1 MANNKIKELRGRLGI
16 KTNKLQQ
23 QEVAKLKAPY
33 VQALQDIAYRQQQQH
48 EAMQQYAYYTGIP
61 GYVGGKDENNKA
73 QNNNAQNSNTQTSSN
88 TQTNSNTQSGSN
100 TQNGSNTQG
109 GVNNQGDGVVAYGQ
123 NKIPRY
129 SLFGNPLNKPIV
141 PNIPKIKVG
150 GQPDMSS
157 KQPIQQSMTA
167 PTPEMSIPGADEHT
181 DTGSETPDGNNGSNN
196 SGINGIYKINNID
209 NLIASIAGMG
219 MSLGQYLDAKG
230 QDIKTP
236 DIYAANPYEK
246 QALSTMANIRISPY
260 AAMNKVRDM
269 NRVAARLINTSGG
282 LSGGQKYSALVG
294 SMLGTQRNMADV
306 LTSTQAQNNQYR
318 QQYAQ
323 LAGEL
328 GAKDAANRMAAN
340 QYNTEYAAKAHAARQ
355 QGMQQGMTNFLGQ
368 LQQYIANKNSADMYN
383 GMRAIYQQDAD
394 TRKAQIQSQN
404 NSNANAEY
412 TGYNYMM
419 PNAKYFVNTQGL
431 LSKFDPLDPVALR
444 REVSKTQF
452 VNPKDLW
459 LPPVRQKPATKNGG
473 NRRPRTKNK
482 KR

>member
-1 MANNKIKELRGRLGI
+1 MVNNKIEELRGRLGEE
-16 KTNKLQQ
+16 TNKLQQ

-48 EAMQQYAYYTGIP
+48 EVMQQPADYTGIP
-61 GYVGGKDENNKA
+61 GYADGKDI
-73 QNNNAQNSNTQTSSN
+73 T
-88 TQTNSNTQSGSN
+88 GI
-100 TQNGSNTQG
+100 
-109 GVNNQGDGVVAYGQ
+109 VAYGQ

-129 SLFGNPLNKPIV
+129 TLFGNPLANSII
-141 PNIPKIKVG
+141 PNIPKIKIG
-150 GQPDMSS
+150 AQPDMLSP
-157 KQPIQQSMTA
+157 QPAPQGIPT
-167 PTPEMSIPGADEHT
+167 PTPEVSIPGADEHGN
-181 DTGSETPDGNNGSNN
+181 TGSDEDKKPE
-196 SGINGIYKINNID
+196 INGIYKINNRD
-209 NLIASIAGMG
+209 NLVAAIAGMG
-219 MSLGQYLDAKG
+219 MSLNQYLDAKG

-236 DIYAANPYEK
+236 DIYAANPYER
-246 QALSTMANIRISPY
+246 QALSTMANIRVSPY

-323 LAGEL
+323 IAGEL

-383 GMRAIYQQDAD
+383 GMRALYQQDID
-394 TRKAQIQSQN
+394 LRKQVIKNQN
-404 NSNANAEY
+404 NNAQKAEY
-412 TGYNYMM
+412 TGYKYMM
-419 PNAKYFVNTQGL
+419 PNAKYFVSSPVQN
-431 LSKFDPLDPVALR
+431 PLTFGRTIP
-444 REVSKTQF
+444 TTPF
-452 VNPKDLW
+452 VKDSDLW
-459 LPPVRQKPATKNGG
+459 LPPISQKPAPKNGG

>member
-1 MANNKIKELRGRLGI
+1 MVNNKIEELRGRLGEE
-16 KTNKLQQ
+16 TNKLQQ

-48 EAMQQYAYYTGIP
+48 EVMQQPTDYTGIP
-61 GYVGGKDENNKA
+61 GYADGKDI
-73 QNNNAQNSNTQTSSN
+73 T
-88 TQTNSNTQSGSN
+88 GI
-100 TQNGSNTQG
+100 
-109 GVNNQGDGVVAYGQ
+109 VAYGQ

-129 SLFGNPLNKPIV
+129 PLFGNPLANPII
-141 PNIPKIKVG
+141 PNIPKIKIG
-150 GQPDMSS
+150 AQPDMLSP
-157 KQPIQQSMTA
+157 QPAPQGIPT
-167 PTPEMSIPGADEHT
+167 PTPEVSIPGADEH
-181 DTGSETPDGNNGSNN
+181 GNTRNDEDKKPE
-196 SGINGIYKINNID
+196 INGIYKINNRD
-209 NLIASIAGMG
+209 NLAAAIAGMG
-219 MSLGQYLDAKG
+219 MSLSQYLDAKG

-236 DIYAANPYEK
+236 DVYAANPYER
-246 QALSTMANIRISPY
+246 QALSTMANIRVSPY

-328 GAKDAANRMAAN
+328 GAKDAANRIAAN

-383 GMRAIYQQDAD
+383 GMRALYQQDAD
-394 TRKAQIQSQN
+394 TRAAALQNQN
-404 NSNANAEY
+404 NNAQKAEY
-412 TGYNYMM
+412 TGYKYMM
-419 PNAKYFVNTQGL
+419 PNAKYFVNSPVQN
-431 LSKFDPLDPVALR
+431 PLTFGRIIP
-444 REVSKTQF
+444 TTPF
-452 VNPKDLW
+452 VKDSDLW
-459 LPPVRQKPATKNGG
+459 LPPVRKKSVPKNGG

>member
-1 MANNKIKELRGRLGI
+1 MVNNKIEELRGRLGEE
-16 KTNKLQQ
+16 TNKLQQ

-33 VQALQDIAYRQQQQH
+33 VQALQDIADRQQQQH
-48 EAMQQYAYYTGIP
+48 EAMQQPADYTGIP
-61 GYVGGKDENNKA
+61 GYADGKDI
-73 QNNNAQNSNTQTSSN
+73 T
-88 TQTNSNTQSGSN
+88 GI
-100 TQNGSNTQG
+100 
-109 GVNNQGDGVVAYGQ
+109 VAYGQ
-123 NKIPRY
+123 NNIPRY
-129 SLFGNPLNKPIV
+129 PLFGNPLANPII
-141 PNIPKIKVG
+141 PNIPKIKIG
-150 GQPDMSS
+150 AQPDMLST
-157 KQPIQQSMTA
+157 QPAPQGIPT
-167 PTPEMSIPGADEHT
+167 PTPEVSIPGADEHDNT
-181 DTGSETPDGNNGSNN
+181 RNDEDKKPNV
-196 SGINGIYKINNID
+196 NGIYKINNRD
-209 NLIASIAGMG
+209 NLAAAIAGMG

-236 DIYAANPYEK
+236 DVYAANPYER
-246 QALSTMANIRISPY
+246 QALSTMANIRVSPY

-383 GMRAIYQQDAD
+383 GMRAIYQQDID
-394 TRKAQIQSQN
+394 LRKQAIKNQN
-404 NSNANAEY
+404 KNARKAEY
-412 TGYNYMM
+412 TGYKYMM
-419 PNAKYFVNTQGL
+419 PTANYYVNSPVQNPLTFGRTIPTTPFVKP
-431 LSKFDPLDPVALR
+431 S
-444 REVSKTQF
+444 
-452 VNPKDLW
+452 DLW
-459 LPPVRQKPATKNGG
+459 LPPVSQKPAPKKGNNGK
-473 NRRPRTKNK
+473 PRTKNK
-482 KR
+482 RR

>member
-1 MANNKIKELRGRLGI
+1 MVNNKIEELRGRLGEE
-16 KTNKLQQ
+16 TNKLQQ

-33 VQALQDIAYRQQQQH
+33 VQALQDIANRQQQQH
-48 EAMQQYAYYTGIP
+48 EAMQQPADYTGIP
-61 GYVGGKDENNKA
+61 GYADGKDI
-73 QNNNAQNSNTQTSSN
+73 T
-88 TQTNSNTQSGSN
+88 G
-100 TQNGSNTQG
+100 
-109 GVNNQGDGVVAYGQ
+109 
-123 NKIPRY
+123 
-129 SLFGNPLNKPIV
+129 IV
-141 PNIPKIKVG
+141 PFIPNIPKIKIG
-150 GQPDMSS
+150 AQPDMLSP
-157 KQPIQQSMTA
+157 QPAPQGIPT
-167 PTPEMSIPGADEHT
+167 PTPEVSIPGADEHGN
-181 DTGSETPDGNNGSNN
+181 TGNDEDKKPE
-196 SGINGIYKINNID
+196 INGIYKINNRD
-209 NLIASIAGMG
+209 NLAVAIAGMG
-219 MSLGQYLDAKG
+219 ISLGQYLDAKG

-236 DIYAANPYEK
+236 DVYAANPYER
-246 QALSTMANIRISPY
+246 QALSTMANIRVSPY

-394 TRKAQIQSQN
+394 TRKQALNNQNKNAQK
-404 NSNANAEY
+404 AEY
-412 TGYNYMM
+412 TGYKYMM
-419 PNAKYFVNTQGL
+419 PNAKYFVSSPVQN
-431 LSKFDPLDPVALR
+431 PLTFGSTIP
-444 REVSKTQF
+444 TTPF
-452 VNPKDLW
+452 VKDSDLW
-459 LPPVRQKPATKNGG
+459 LPPVRKASVSKNGG

>member
-1 MANNKIKELRGRLGI
+1 MANNKIKELRGRLGEE
-16 KTNKLQQ
+16 TNKLQQ

-33 VQALQDIAYRQQQQH
+33 VQALLDIAYRQQQQH
-48 EAMQQYAYYTGIP
+48 EVMQQPADYTGIP
-61 GYVGGKDENNKA
+61 GYADGKDI
-73 QNNNAQNSNTQTSSN
+73 T
-88 TQTNSNTQSGSN
+88 GI
-100 TQNGSNTQG
+100 
-109 GVNNQGDGVVAYGQ
+109 VAYGQ

-129 SLFGNPLNKPIV
+129 PLFGNPLANPII
-141 PNIPKIKVG
+141 PNIPKIKIG
-150 GQPDMSS
+150 AQPDMLSP
-157 KQPIQQSMTA
+157 QPA
-167 PTPEMSIPGADEHT
+167 PHGNTGNDEDKKPE
-181 DTGSETPDGNNGSNN
+181 
-196 SGINGIYKINNID
+196 INGIYKINNRD

-236 DIYAANPYEK
+236 DVYAANPYER
-246 QALSTMANIRISPY
+246 QALSTMANIRVSPY

-394 TRKAQIQSQN
+394 TRAAALQNQN
-404 NSNANAEY
+404 NNNTKAEY
-412 TGYNYMM
+412 NGYKYMM
-419 PNAKYFVNTQGL
+419 PTANYYVNSPVQNPLTFGRTIPTTPFVKA
-431 LSKFDPLDPVALR
+431 S
-444 REVSKTQF
+444 
-452 VNPKDLW
+452 DLW
-459 LPPVRQKPATKNGG
+459 LPPVRQKPAQKNGG

>member
-1 MANNKIKELRGRLGI
+1 MVNNKIEELRGRLGEE
-16 KTNKLQQ
+16 TNKLQQ

-33 VQALQDIAYRQQQQH
+33 VQALQDIADRQQQQH
-48 EAMQQYAYYTGIP
+48 EAMQQPADYTGIP
-61 GYVGGKDENNKA
+61 GYAGGKDI
-73 QNNNAQNSNTQTSSN
+73 T
-88 TQTNSNTQSGSN
+88 GI
-100 TQNGSNTQG
+100 
-109 GVNNQGDGVVAYGQ
+109 VAYGQ

-129 SLFGNPLNKPIV
+129 PLFGNPLANPII
-141 PNIPKIKVG
+141 PNIPKIKIG
-150 GQPDMSS
+150 AQPDMLSQ
-157 KQPIQQSMTA
+157 QPAPQGIPT
-167 PTPEMSIPGADEHT
+167 PTPEVSIPGADEH
-181 DTGSETPDGNNGSNN
+181 GNTVNDEDKKPN
-196 SGINGIYKINNID
+196 INGIYKINNRD
-209 NLIASIAGMG
+209 NLAAAIAGMG
-219 MSLGQYLDAKG
+219 MSLSQYLDAKG

-236 DIYAANPYEK
+236 DIYAANPYER
-246 QALSTMANIRISPY
+246 QALSTMANIRVSPY

-394 TRKAQIQSQN
+394 TRKAALNNQN
-404 NSNANAEY
+404 NNAQKAEY
-412 TGYNYMM
+412 TGYSYMM
-419 PNAKYFVNTQGL
+419 PDAKYFVSSPVQN
-431 LSKFDPLDPVALR
+431 PLTFGRTIP
-444 REVSKTQF
+444 TTPF
-452 VNPKDLW
+452 VKASDLW
-459 LPPVRQKPATKNGG
+459 LPPVSQKTAQKNGG
-473 NRRPRTKNK
+473 NKRPRTKNK
-482 KR
+482 RR

>member
-1 MANNKIKELRGRLGI
+1 MVNNKIEELRGRLGEE
-16 KTNKLQQ
+16 TNKLQQ

-48 EAMQQYAYYTGIP
+48 EVMQQPTDYTGIP
-61 GYVGGKDENNKA
+61 GYAGGKDI
-73 QNNNAQNSNTQTSSN
+73 T
-88 TQTNSNTQSGSN
+88 GI
-100 TQNGSNTQG
+100 
-109 GVNNQGDGVVAYGQ
+109 VAYGQ

-129 SLFGNPLNKPIV
+129 PLFGNPLANPII
-141 PNIPKIKVG
+141 PNIPKIKIG
-150 GQPDMSS
+150 AQPDMLSP
-157 KQPIQQSMTA
+157 QPAPQGIPT
-167 PTPEMSIPGADEHT
+167 PTPEMSIPGADEHGN
-181 DTGSETPDGNNGSNN
+181 TGNDEYKKPN
-196 SGINGIYKINNID
+196 INGIYKINNRD

-236 DIYAANPYEK
+236 DVYAANPYER
-246 QALSTMANIRISPY
+246 QALSTMANIRVSPY

-394 TRKAQIQSQN
+394 TRAAALQNQN
-404 NSNANAEY
+404 NNNTKAEY
-412 TGYNYMM
+412 NGYKYMM
-419 PNAKYFVNTQGL
+419 PTANYYVNSPVQNPLTFGRTIPTTPFV
-431 LSKFDPLDPVALR
+431 
-444 REVSKTQF
+444 KTS
-452 VNPKDLW
+452 DLW
-459 LPPVRQKPATKNGG
+459 LPPVRQKPAQKNGG

>member
-1 MANNKIKELRGRLGI
+1 MVNNKIEELRGRLGEE
-16 KTNKLQQ
+16 TNKLQQ

-48 EAMQQYAYYTGIP
+48 EEMQQPADYTGIP
-61 GYVGGKDENNKA
+61 GYADGKDITGIVE
-73 QNNNAQNSNTQTSSN
+73 
-88 TQTNSNTQSGSN
+88 
-100 TQNGSNTQG
+100 
-109 GVNNQGDGVVAYGQ
+109 YEQ

-129 SLFGNPLNKPIV
+129 SLFGNPLNKPIM

-150 GQPDMSS
+150 GQPD
-157 KQPIQQSMTA
+157 
-167 PTPEMSIPGADEHT
+167 MSIPGADEHT
-181 DTGSETPDGNNGSNN
+181 DTGSETPDGNNGSNK
-196 SGINGIYKINNID
+196 SGVNGIYKINNID

-219 MSLGQYLDAKG
+219 MSLSQYLDAKG

-236 DIYAANPYEK
+236 DIYAANPYER
-246 QALSTMANIRISPY
+246 QALSTMANIRVSPY

-383 GMRAIYQQDAD
+383 GMRAIYQQDID
-394 TRKAQIQSQN
+394 LRKEVLKNQNKNAQK
-404 NSNANAEY
+404 AEY

-419 PNAKYFVNTQGL
+419 PNAKYFVNSPVQN
-431 LSKFDPLDPVALR
+431 PLTFGRTIP
-444 REVSKTQF
+444 TTPF
-452 VNPKDLW
+452 VKDNDLW
-459 LPPVRQKPATKNGG
+459 LPPVRKTSVPKNGG

>member
-1 MANNKIKELRGRLGI
+1 MVNNKTKTLRGRLGI
-16 KTNKLQQ
+16 ETNKLQQ

-33 VQALQDIAYRQQQQH
+33 VQALQDIAYRQQMQH
-48 EAMQQYAYYTGIP
+48 DAMQQQADYTGIP
-61 GYVGGKDENNKA
+61 GYADGKDR
-73 QNNNAQNSNTQTSSN
+73 
-88 TQTNSNTQSGSN
+88 
-100 TQNGSNTQG
+100 
-109 GVNNQGDGVVAYGQ
+109 DVVVYGQ

-129 SLFGNPLNKPIV
+129 PLFGNPLANPII
-141 PNIPKIKVG
+141 PNIPKIKIG
-150 GQPDMSS
+150 AQPDVLSL
-157 KQPIQQSMTA
+157 QPAPQGIPT
-167 PTPEMSIPGADEHT
+167 PTPEVSIPGADEHGN
-181 DTGSETPDGNNGSNN
+181 TGNDVDKKPN
-196 SGINGIYKINNID
+196 INGIYKINNRD
-209 NLIASIAGMG
+209 NLAAAIAGMG

-236 DIYAANPYEK
+236 DVYAANPYER
-246 QALSTMANIRISPY
+246 QALSTMANIRVSPY

-294 SMLGTQRNMADV
+294 SMLGTQKNMADV

-394 TRKAQIQSQN
+394 TRKQQLQTHPGN
-404 NSNANAEY
+404 NAKAEY
-412 TGYNYMM
+412 TGYKYMM
-419 PNAKYFVNTQGL
+419 PTANYY
-431 LSKFDPLDPVALR
+431 
-444 REVSKTQF
+444 
-452 VNPKDLW
+452 VNPPIQNPLVGGRAIPTTPFVKASDLW
-459 LPPVRQKPATKNGG
+459 LPPVNQKPASRKGNNGK
-473 NRRPRTKNK
+473 PRTKNK

>member
-1 MANNKIKELRGRLGI
+1 
-16 KTNKLQQ
+16 
-23 QEVAKLKAPY
+23 
-33 VQALQDIAYRQQQQH
+33 
-48 EAMQQYAYYTGIP
+48 
-61 GYVGGKDENNKA
+61 
-73 QNNNAQNSNTQTSSN
+73 
-88 TQTNSNTQSGSN
+88 
-100 TQNGSNTQG
+100 
-109 GVNNQGDGVVAYGQ
+109 
-123 NKIPRY
+123 
-129 SLFGNPLNKPIV
+129 
-141 PNIPKIKVG
+141 
-150 GQPDMSS
+150 
-157 KQPIQQSMTA
+157 
-167 PTPEMSIPGADEHT
+167 MSIPGADEHL
-181 DTGSETPDGNNGSNN
+181 DTGSETPDGNNGSTG

-209 NLIASIAGMG
+209 NLIAAIAGMG

-230 QDIKTP
+230 QDINTP
-236 DIYAANPYEK
+236 DVYAANPYER

-383 GMRAIYQQDAD
+383 GMRALYQ
-394 TRKAQIQSQN
+394 
-404 NSNANAEY
+404 
-412 TGYNYMM
+412 
-419 PNAKYFVNTQGL
+419 
-431 LSKFDPLDPVALR
+431 
-444 REVSKTQF
+444 
-452 VNPKDLW
+452 
-459 LPPVRQKPATKNGG
+459 
-473 NRRPRTKNK
+473 
-482 KR
+482 

>member
-1 MANNKIKELRGRLGI
+1 MVNNKIEELRGRLGEE
-16 KTNKLQQ
+16 TNKLQQ

-33 VQALQDIAYRQQQQH
+33 VQALQDIADRQQQQH
-48 EAMQQYAYYTGIP
+48 EAMQQPADYTGIP
-61 GYVGGKDENNKA
+61 GYADGKDI
-73 QNNNAQNSNTQTSSN
+73 T
-88 TQTNSNTQSGSN
+88 
-100 TQNGSNTQG
+100 
-109 GVNNQGDGVVAYGQ
+109 GVVAYGQ

-129 SLFGNPLNKPIV
+129 PLFGNPLANPVI
-141 PNIPKIKVG
+141 PNIPKIKIG
-150 GQPDMSS
+150 AQPDMLST
-157 KQPIQQSMTA
+157 QPAPQGIPT
-167 PTPEMSIPGADEHT
+167 PTPEVSIPGVDEH
-181 DTGSETPDGNNGSNN
+181 GNTWNDEDKKPNV
-196 SGINGIYKINNID
+196 NGIYKINNRD
-209 NLIASIAGMG
+209 NLAAAIAGMG
-219 MSLGQYLDAKG
+219 MSLSQYLDAKG

-236 DIYAANPYEK
+236 DVYAANPYER
-246 QALSTMANIRISPY
+246 QALATMANIRVSPY

-328 GAKDAANRMAAN
+328 GAKDAANRMVAN

-394 TRKAQIQSQN
+394 TRSAALQNQN
-404 NSNANAEY
+404 NNNTKAEY
-412 TGYNYMM
+412 TGYKYMM
-419 PNAKYFVNTQGL
+419 PNAKYFVNSPVQN
-431 LSKFDPLDPVALR
+431 PLTFGRTIP
-444 REVSKTQF
+444 TTPF
-452 VNPKDLW
+452 VKASDLW
-459 LPPVRQKPATKNGG
+459 LPPVSQKPAQKNSG

>member
-1 MANNKIKELRGRLGI
+1 MVNNKIKELRGRLGI

-33 VQALQDIAYRQQQQH
+33 VQALQDIADRQQQQH
-48 EAMQQYAYYTGIP
+48 EAMQQPADYTGIP
-61 GYVGGKDENNKA
+61 GYADGKDI
-73 QNNNAQNSNTQTSSN
+73 T
-88 TQTNSNTQSGSN
+88 GI
-100 TQNGSNTQG
+100 
-109 GVNNQGDGVVAYGQ
+109 VAYGHD
-123 NKIPRY
+123 NT
-129 SLFGNPLNKPIV
+129 GNDEDKKPNV
-141 PNIPKIKVG
+141 
-150 GQPDMSS
+150 
-157 KQPIQQSMTA
+157 
-167 PTPEMSIPGADEHT
+167 
-181 DTGSETPDGNNGSNN
+181 
-196 SGINGIYKINNID
+196 NGIYKINNRD
-209 NLIASIAGMG
+209 NLAAAIAGMG
-219 MSLGQYLDAKG
+219 MSLGQHLDAKG

-236 DIYAANPYEK
+236 DVYAANPYER
-246 QALSTMANIRISPY
+246 QALSTMANIRVSPY

-394 TRKAQIQSQN
+394 TRAAALQNQN
-404 NSNANAEY
+404 NNNTKAEY
-412 TGYNYMM
+412 NGYKYMM
-419 PNAKYFVNTQGL
+419 PTANYYVNSPVQNPLTFGRTIPTTPFVKD
-431 LSKFDPLDPVALR
+431 S
-444 REVSKTQF
+444 
-452 VNPKDLW
+452 DLW
-459 LPPVRQKPATKNGG
+459 LPPVRKTSVPKNGG

>member
-1 MANNKIKELRGRLGI
+1 MVNNKIEELRGRLGEE
-16 KTNKLQQ
+16 TNKLQQ

-48 EAMQQYAYYTGIP
+48 EVMQQPADYTGIP
-61 GYVGGKDENNKA
+61 GYADGKDI
-73 QNNNAQNSNTQTSSN
+73 T
-88 TQTNSNTQSGSN
+88 GI
-100 TQNGSNTQG
+100 
-109 GVNNQGDGVVAYGQ
+109 VAYGQ

-129 SLFGNPLNKPIV
+129 SLFGNPLNKPIM

-150 GQPDMSS
+150 GQPDISS
-157 KQPIQQSMTA
+157 KQPTQQSISS

-181 DTGSETPDGNNGSNN
+181 DTGSETPDRNNGSNK

-236 DIYAANPYEK
+236 DVYAANPYER
-246 QALSTMANIRISPY
+246 QALSTMANIRVSPY

-383 GMRAIYQQDAD
+383 GMRAIYQQDID
-394 TRKAQIQSQN
+394 LRKEALKNQNKNAQK
-404 NSNANAEY
+404 AEY

-444 REVSKTQF
+444 RAVSNTQF
-452 VNPKDLW
+452 VKPSDLW
-459 LPPVRQKPATKNGG
+459 LPPVRKASVPKNGG

>member
-1 MANNKIKELRGRLGI
+1 MVNNKIEELRGRLGEE
-16 KTNKLQQ
+16 TNKLQQ

-33 VQALQDIAYRQQQQH
+33 VQALQDIADRQQQQH
-48 EAMQQYAYYTGIP
+48 EAMQQPADYTGIP
-61 GYVGGKDENNKA
+61 GYADGKDI
-73 QNNNAQNSNTQTSSN
+73 T
-88 TQTNSNTQSGSN
+88 
-100 TQNGSNTQG
+100 
-109 GVNNQGDGVVAYGQ
+109 GVVAYGQ

-129 SLFGNPLNKPIV
+129 PLFGNPLANPVI
-141 PNIPKIKVG
+141 PNIPKIKIG
-150 GQPDMSS
+150 AQPDMLST
-157 KQPIQQSMTA
+157 QPAPQGIPT
-167 PTPEMSIPGADEHT
+167 PTPEVSIPGVDEH
-181 DTGSETPDGNNGSNN
+181 GNTWNDEDKKPNV
-196 SGINGIYKINNID
+196 NGIYKINNRD
-209 NLIASIAGMG
+209 NLAAAIAGMG
-219 MSLGQYLDAKG
+219 MSLSQYLDAKG

-236 DIYAANPYEK
+236 DVYAANPYER
-246 QALSTMANIRISPY
+246 QALATMANIRVSPY

-394 TRKAQIQSQN
+394 TRAAAFGRTIP
-404 NSNANAEY
+404 
-412 TGYNYMM
+412 TT
-419 PNAKYFVNTQGL
+419 PFVKD
-431 LSKFDPLDPVALR
+431 S
-444 REVSKTQF
+444 
-452 VNPKDLW
+452 DLW
-459 LPPVRQKPATKNGG
+459 LPPVRKTSVPKNGG

>member
-1 MANNKIKELRGRLGI
+1 MVNNKIEELRGRLGEE
-16 KTNKLQQ
+16 TNKLQQ

-61 GYVGGKDENNKA
+61 GYVDGKDENNKT

-100 TQNGSNTQG
+100 TQNGSNTQS

-129 SLFGNPLNKPIV
+129 SLFGNPLNKPIM

-157 KQPIQQSMTA
+157 KQPTQQSMTA
-167 PTPEMSIPGADEHT
+167 PTPEMSIPGADEHA
-181 DTGSETPDGNNGSNN
+181 DTGSETPDGNNGSTG

-209 NLIASIAGMG
+209 NLIAAIAGMG

-236 DIYAANPYEK
+236 DVYAANPYER
-246 QALSTMANIRISPY
+246 QALSTMANIRVSPY

-355 QGMQQGMTNFLGQ
+355 QGIQQGMTNFLGQ

-383 GMRAIYQQDAD
+383 GMRAIYQQDID
-394 TRKAQIQSQN
+394 LRKQAIKNQN
-404 NSNANAEY
+404 KNARKAEY
-412 TGYNYMM
+412 TGYKYMM
-419 PNAKYFVNTQGL
+419 PTANYYVNSPVQNPLINGRAIPTAPFVKA
-431 LSKFDPLDPVALR
+431 S
-444 REVSKTQF
+444 
-452 VNPKDLW
+452 DLW
-459 LPPVRQKPATKNGG
+459 LPPVNQKPAPKKGNNGK
-473 NRRPRTKNK
+473 PRTKNK
-482 KR
+482 RR

>member
-1 MANNKIKELRGRLGI
+1 MVNNKIEELRGRLGEE
-16 KTNKLQQ
+16 TNKLQQ

-33 VQALQDIAYRQQQQH
+33 VQALQDIADRQQQQH
-48 EAMQQYAYYTGIP
+48 EAMQQPADYTGIP
-61 GYVGGKDENNKA
+61 GYADGKDI
-73 QNNNAQNSNTQTSSN
+73 TGIT
-88 TQTNSNTQSGSN
+88 
-100 TQNGSNTQG
+100 
-109 GVNNQGDGVVAYGQ
+109 
-123 NKIPRY
+123 
-129 SLFGNPLNKPIV
+129 GNYEDKKPNV
-141 PNIPKIKVG
+141 
-150 GQPDMSS
+150 
-157 KQPIQQSMTA
+157 
-167 PTPEMSIPGADEHT
+167 
-181 DTGSETPDGNNGSNN
+181 
-196 SGINGIYKINNID
+196 NGIYKINNRD
-209 NLIASIAGMG
+209 NLAAAIAGMG
-219 MSLGQYLDAKG
+219 MSLSQYLDAKG

-236 DIYAANPYEK
+236 DVYAANPYER
-246 QALSTMANIRISPY
+246 QALSTMANIRVSPY

-383 GMRAIYQQDAD
+383 GMRAIYQQDIDLRQQAI
-394 TRKAQIQSQN
+394 KNQN
-404 NSNANAEY
+404 KNAKKAEY

-431 LSKFDPLDPVALR
+431 FSKFDPLDPVALR

-459 LPPVRQKPATKNGG
+459 LPPVSQKPAQKNGG
-473 NRRPRTKNK
+473 NRRPMTKNK

>member
-1 MANNKIKELRGRLGI
+1 MVNNKIEELRGRLGEE
-16 KTNKLQQ
+16 TNKLQQ

-48 EAMQQYAYYTGIP
+48 EVMQQPADYTGIP
-61 GYVGGKDENNKA
+61 GYADGKDENNK
-73 QNNNAQNSNTQTSSN
+73 
-88 TQTNSNTQSGSN
+88 
-100 TQNGSNTQG
+100 
-109 GVNNQGDGVVAYGQ
+109 
-123 NKIPRY
+123 
-129 SLFGNPLNKPIV
+129 
-141 PNIPKIKVG
+141 
-150 GQPDMSS
+150 
-157 KQPIQQSMTA
+157 
-167 PTPEMSIPGADEHT
+167 
-181 DTGSETPDGNNGSNN
+181 
-196 SGINGIYKINNID
+196 NGIYKINNTD
-209 NLIASIAGMG
+209 NLIAAIAGMG
-219 MSLGQYLDAKG
+219 MSLGQYLGAKG

-236 DIYAANPYEK
+236 DVYAANPYER
-246 QALSTMANIRISPY
+246 QALSTMANIRVSPY

-328 GAKDAANRMAAN
+328 GAKDAANRIAAN

-383 GMRAIYQQDAD
+383 GMRALYQQDAD
-394 TRKAQIQSQN
+394 TRAAALQNQN
-404 NSNANAEY
+404 NNAQKAEY
-412 TGYNYMM
+412 TGYKYMM
-419 PNAKYFVNTQGL
+419 PNAKYFVNSPVQN
-431 LSKFDPLDPVALR
+431 PLTFGRIIP
-444 REVSKTQF
+444 TTPF
-452 VNPKDLW
+452 VKDSDLW
-459 LPPVRQKPATKNGG
+459 LPPVRKTSVPKNGG

>member
-1 MANNKIKELRGRLGI
+1 MVNNKIKELRGRLGI

-33 VQALQDIAYRQQQQH
+33 VQALQEIAYRQQQQH

-61 GYVGGKDENNKA
+61 GYVGGKDENNKT

-88 TQTNSNTQSGSN
+88 TQTNSNTQTSSN

-150 GQPDMSS
+150 GQPDVSS
-157 KQPIQQSMTA
+157 KQPTQQSIPS

-181 DTGSETPDGNNGSNN
+181 DTGSETPDGNNGGNG

-209 NLIASIAGMG
+209 NLIAAIAGMG
-219 MSLGQYLDAKG
+219 VSLSQYLDAKG

-236 DIYAANPYEK
+236 DVYAANPYER
-246 QALSTMANIRISPY
+246 QALSTMANIRVSPY

-394 TRKAQIQSQN
+394 TRSAALQNQN
-404 NSNANAEY
+404 NNNTKAEY
-412 TGYNYMM
+412 NGYKYMM
-419 PNAKYFVNTQGL
+419 PTANYYVNSPVQNPLTFGRTIPTTPFVKP
-431 LSKFDPLDPVALR
+431 S
-444 REVSKTQF
+444 
-452 VNPKDLW
+452 DLW
-459 LPPVRQKPATKNGG
+459 LPPVSQKPTPKNGG

>member
-1 MANNKIKELRGRLGI
+1 MVNNKIEELRGRLGEE
-16 KTNKLQQ
+16 TNKLQQ

-33 VQALQDIAYRQQQQH
+33 VQALQDIADRQQQQH
-48 EAMQQYAYYTGIP
+48 EAMQQPADYTGIP
-61 GYVGGKDENNKA
+61 GYADGKDI
-73 QNNNAQNSNTQTSSN
+73 T
-88 TQTNSNTQSGSN
+88 
-100 TQNGSNTQG
+100 
-109 GVNNQGDGVVAYGQ
+109 GVVAYGQ

-129 SLFGNPLNKPIV
+129 PLFGNPLANPVI
-141 PNIPKIKVG
+141 PNIPKIKIG
-150 GQPDMSS
+150 AQPDMLST
-157 KQPIQQSMTA
+157 QPAPQGIPT
-167 PTPEMSIPGADEHT
+167 PTPEVSIPGVDEH
-181 DTGSETPDGNNGSNN
+181 GNTWNDEDKKPNV
-196 SGINGIYKINNID
+196 NGIYKINNRD
-209 NLIASIAGMG
+209 NLAAAIAGMG
-219 MSLGQYLDAKG
+219 MSLSQYLDAKG

-236 DIYAANPYEK
+236 DVYAANPYER
-246 QALSTMANIRISPY
+246 QALATMANIRVSPY

-394 TRKAQIQSQN
+394 TRSAALQNQN
-404 NSNANAEY
+404 NNNTKAEY
-412 TGYNYMM
+412 NGYKYMM
-419 PNAKYFVNTQGL
+419 PTANYYVNSPVQNPLTGGRTIPTAPFVKD
-431 LSKFDPLDPVALR
+431 S
-444 REVSKTQF
+444 
-452 VNPKDLW
+452 DLW
-459 LPPVRQKPATKNGG
+459 LPPVSQKPTPKNGG

>member
-1 MANNKIKELRGRLGI
+1 MANNKTKELRGRLGI

-23 QEVAKLKAPY
+23 QEIAKLKAPY

-48 EAMQQYAYYTGIP
+48 EVMQQPADYTGIP
-61 GYVGGKDENNKA
+61 GYADGKDI
-73 QNNNAQNSNTQTSSN
+73 T
-88 TQTNSNTQSGSN
+88 GI
-100 TQNGSNTQG
+100 
-109 GVNNQGDGVVAYGQ
+109 VAYGQ

-129 SLFGNPLNKPIV
+129 HLFGNPLANPII
-141 PNIPKIKVG
+141 PNIPKIKIG
-150 GQPDMSS
+150 AQPDILSP
-157 KQPIQQSMTA
+157 QP
-167 PTPEMSIPGADEHT
+167 
-181 DTGSETPDGNNGSNN
+181 DTGNDEDKKPN
-196 SGINGIYKINNID
+196 INGIYKINNRD

-236 DIYAANPYEK
+236 DIYAANPYER
-246 QALSTMANIRISPY
+246 QALSTMANIRVSPY

-328 GAKDAANRMAAN
+328 GANDAANRMAAN

-368 LQQYIANKNSADMYN
+368 LQQYIANNTSADMYN
-383 GMRAIYQQDAD
+383 GMRALYQQDID
-394 TRKAQIQSQN
+394 LRKQAIKNQN
-404 NSNANAEY
+404 NNTQKAEY

-431 LSKFDPLDPVALR
+431 FSEFDPLDKDALR

-452 VNPKDLW
+452 VNHKDLW
-459 LPPVRQKPATKNGG
+459 LPPVSQKTAQKNSG

>member
-1 MANNKIKELRGRLGI
+1 MVNNKIEELRGRLGEE
-16 KTNKLQQ
+16 TNKLQQ

-33 VQALQDIAYRQQQQH
+33 VQALQDIADRQQQQH
-48 EAMQQYAYYTGIP
+48 EAMQQPADYTGIP
-61 GYVGGKDENNKA
+61 GYADGKDMTGIVE
-73 QNNNAQNSNTQTSSN
+73 
-88 TQTNSNTQSGSN
+88 
-100 TQNGSNTQG
+100 
-109 GVNNQGDGVVAYGQ
+109 YGQ
-123 NKIPRY
+123 NKIPKY
-129 SLFGNPLNKPIV
+129 PLFGNPLANPII
-141 PNIPKIKVG
+141 PNIPKIKIG
-150 GQPDMSS
+150 AQPDMLST
-157 KQPIQQSMTA
+157 K
-167 PTPEMSIPGADEHT
+167 PE
-181 DTGSETPDGNNGSNN
+181 
-196 SGINGIYKINNID
+196 INGIYKINNRD
-209 NLIASIAGMG
+209 NLVAAIAGMG
-219 MSLGQYLDAKG
+219 MSLSQYLDAKG

-236 DIYAANPYEK
+236 DVYAANPYER
-246 QALSTMANIRISPY
+246 QALSTMANIRVSPY

-394 TRKAQIQSQN
+394 TRSAALQNQN
-404 NSNANAEY
+404 NN
-412 TGYNYMM
+412 
-419 PNAKYFVNTQGL
+419 NTKA
-431 LSKFDPLDPVALR
+431 S
-444 REVSKTQF
+444 
-452 VNPKDLW
+452 DLW
-459 LPPVRQKPATKNGG
+459 LPPVNQKPA
-473 NRRPRTKNK
+473 PK
-482 KR
+482 KRK

>member
-1 MANNKIKELRGRLGI
+1 
-16 KTNKLQQ
+16 
-23 QEVAKLKAPY
+23 
-33 VQALQDIAYRQQQQH
+33 
-48 EAMQQYAYYTGIP
+48 
-61 GYVGGKDENNKA
+61 
-73 QNNNAQNSNTQTSSN
+73 
-88 TQTNSNTQSGSN
+88 
-100 TQNGSNTQG
+100 
-109 GVNNQGDGVVAYGQ
+109 
-123 NKIPRY
+123 
-129 SLFGNPLNKPIV
+129 
-141 PNIPKIKVG
+141 
-150 GQPDMSS
+150 
-157 KQPIQQSMTA
+157 
-167 PTPEMSIPGADEHT
+167 MSIPGADEH
-181 DTGSETPDGNNGSNN
+181 GNTWNDEDKKPN
-196 SGINGIYKINNID
+196 INGIYKINNRD
-209 NLIASIAGMG
+209 NLAAAIAGMG

-236 DIYAANPYEK
+236 DVYAANPYER

-383 GMRAIYQQDAD
+383 GMRAIYQQDAN
-394 TRKAQIQSQN
+394 TRA
-404 NSNANAEY
+404 A
-412 TGYNYMM
+412 
-419 PNAKYFVNTQGL
+419 
-431 LSKFDPLDPVALR
+431 AL
-444 REVSKTQF
+444 
-452 VNPKDLW
+452 
-459 LPPVRQKPATKNGG
+459 
-473 NRRPRTKNK
+473 
-482 KR
+482 

>member
-1 MANNKIKELRGRLGI
+1 MVNNKIKELRGRLGEE
-16 KTNKLQQ
+16 TNKLQL

-33 VQALQDIAYRQQQQH
+33 VQALQDIAYRQQLQH
-48 EAMQQYAYYTGIP
+48 EAMQQPADYKGIP
-61 GYVGGKDENNKA
+61 GYADGKDI
-73 QNNNAQNSNTQTSSN
+73 T
-88 TQTNSNTQSGSN
+88 GI
-100 TQNGSNTQG
+100 
-109 GVNNQGDGVVAYGQ
+109 VAYGQ

-129 SLFGNPLNKPIV
+129 TLFGNPLANPII
-141 PNIPKIKVG
+141 PNIPKIKIG
-150 GQPDMSS
+150 AQPDMLSTLPAP
-157 KQPIQQSMTA
+157 QGIPT
-167 PTPEMSIPGADEHT
+167 PTPEVSIPGADEH
-181 DTGSETPDGNNGSNN
+181 GNTWNDEDKNPN
-196 SGINGIYKINNID
+196 INGIYKINNRD

-230 QDIKTP
+230 QDIRTP
-236 DIYAANPYEK
+236 DIYAANPYER
-246 QALSTMANIRISPY
+246 QALSTMANIRVSPY

-340 QYNTEYAAKAHAARQ
+340 QYNTEYAAKAHAARL
-355 QGMQQGMTNFLGQ
+355 QGIQQGMTNFLGQ

-394 TRKAQIQSQN
+394 TRAAALLNLN
-404 NSNANAEY
+404 NNNTKAEY
-412 TGYNYMM
+412 NGYKYMM
-419 PNAKYFVNTQGL
+419 PTANYYVNSPVQNPLTFGRTIPTTPFVKD
-431 LSKFDPLDPVALR
+431 S
-444 REVSKTQF
+444 
-452 VNPKDLW
+452 DLW
-459 LPPVRQKPATKNGG
+459 LPPVRKTSVPKNGG

>member
-1 MANNKIKELRGRLGI
+1 MVNNKIEELRGRLGEE
-16 KTNKLQQ
+16 TNKLQQ

-48 EAMQQYAYYTGIP
+48 EAMQQPADYTGIP
-61 GYVGGKDENNKA
+61 GYADGKDENNK
-73 QNNNAQNSNTQTSSN
+73 
-88 TQTNSNTQSGSN
+88 
-100 TQNGSNTQG
+100 
-109 GVNNQGDGVVAYGQ
+109 
-123 NKIPRY
+123 
-129 SLFGNPLNKPIV
+129 
-141 PNIPKIKVG
+141 
-150 GQPDMSS
+150 
-157 KQPIQQSMTA
+157 
-167 PTPEMSIPGADEHT
+167 
-181 DTGSETPDGNNGSNN
+181 
-196 SGINGIYKINNID
+196 NGIYKINNTD
-209 NLIASIAGMG
+209 NLIAAIAGMG

-236 DIYAANPYEK
+236 DVYAANPYER
-246 QALSTMANIRISPY
+246 QALSTMANIRVSPY

-394 TRKAQIQSQN
+394 TRAAALQNQN
-404 NSNANAEY
+404 NNNTKAEY
-412 TGYNYMM
+412 NGYKYMM
-419 PNAKYFVNTQGL
+419 PTANYYVNSPVQNPLTFGRTIPTTPFVKA
-431 LSKFDPLDPVALR
+431 S
-444 REVSKTQF
+444 
-452 VNPKDLW
+452 DLW
-459 LPPVRQKPATKNGG
+459 LPPVRQKPAQKNGG

>member
-33 VQALQDIAYRQQQQH
+33 VQALQNIAYRQQQQH

-61 GYVGGKDENNKA
+61 GYVDGKDENNKT
-73 QNNNAQNSNTQTSSN
+73 QNNNAQNNNTQN
-88 TQTNSNTQSGSN
+88 NSNTQSGSN
-100 TQNGSNTQG
+100 TNNGSNTQSG
-109 GVNNQGDGVVAYGQ
+109 INNQGDGVVAYVQ

-157 KQPIQQSMTA
+157 KQPTQQSVPS

-181 DTGSETPDGNNGSNN
+181 DTGSETPDGNNGSNK
-196 SGINGIYKINNID
+196 SGINGIYKINNLD

-236 DIYAANPYEK
+236 DIYAANPYER
-246 QALSTMANIRISPY
+246 QALSTMANIRVSPY

-394 TRKAQIQSQN
+394 TRKAALNNQN
-404 NSNANAEY
+404 NNTQKAEY

-459 LPPVRQKPATKNGG
+459 LPPVSQKTAQKNSG

>member
-1 MANNKIKELRGRLGI
+1 MVNNKIEELRGRLGEE
-16 KTNKLQQ
+16 TNKLQQ

-33 VQALQDIAYRQQQQH
+33 VQALQDIADRQQQQH
-48 EAMQQYAYYTGIP
+48 EAMQQPADYTGIP
-61 GYVGGKDENNKA
+61 GYADGKDI
-73 QNNNAQNSNTQTSSN
+73 T
-88 TQTNSNTQSGSN
+88 GI
-100 TQNGSNTQG
+100 
-109 GVNNQGDGVVAYGQ
+109 VPYGQ

-129 SLFGNPLNKPIV
+129 PLFGNPLANPII
-141 PNIPKIKVG
+141 PNIPKIKIG
-150 GQPDMSS
+150 AQPDMLSP
-157 KQPIQQSMTA
+157 QPAPQGIPT
-167 PTPEMSIPGADEHT
+167 PTPEVSIPGADEHGN
-181 DTGSETPDGNNGSNN
+181 TGNDEDKKPE
-196 SGINGIYKINNID
+196 INGIYKINNRD
-209 NLIASIAGMG
+209 NLAVAIAGMG

-236 DIYAANPYEK
+236 DVYAANPYER
-246 QALSTMANIRISPY
+246 QALSTMANIRVSPY

-294 SMLGTQRNMADV
+294 SMLGTQRNVADI

-394 TRKAQIQSQN
+394 TRKQALNNQNKNAQK
-404 NSNANAEY
+404 AEY
-412 TGYNYMM
+412 TGYKYMM
-419 PNAKYFVNTQGL
+419 PNAKYFVSSPVQN
-431 LSKFDPLDPVALR
+431 PLTFGSTIP
-444 REVSKTQF
+444 TTPF
-452 VNPKDLW
+452 VKYSDLW
-459 LPPVRQKPATKNGG
+459 LPPVRKTSVPKNDG

>member
-1 MANNKIKELRGRLGI
+1 MVNNKIEELRGRLGEE
-16 KTNKLQQ
+16 TNKLQQ

-33 VQALQDIAYRQQQQH
+33 VQALQDIADRQQQQH
-48 EAMQQYAYYTGIP
+48 EAMQQPSDYTGIP
-61 GYVGGKDENNKA
+61 GYADGKDI
-73 QNNNAQNSNTQTSSN
+73 T
-88 TQTNSNTQSGSN
+88 GIM
-100 TQNGSNTQG
+100 
-109 GVNNQGDGVVAYGQ
+109 AYEQ

-129 SLFGNPLNKPIV
+129 SLFGNPLNKPIM

-157 KQPIQQSMTA
+157 KQPTQQSMTT

-181 DTGSETPDGNNGSNN
+181 DTGSETTDGNNGSNG

-209 NLIASIAGMG
+209 NLIAAIAGMG

-236 DIYAANPYEK
+236 DVYAANPYER
-246 QALSTMANIRISPY
+246 QVLSTMANIRVSPY

-355 QGMQQGMTNFLGQ
+355 QGMQQGMINFLGQ

-383 GMRAIYQQDAD
+383 GMRAIYQQDVD
-394 TRKAQIQSQN
+394 LRKQAI
-404 NSNANAEY
+404 
-412 TGYNYMM
+412 
-419 PNAKYFVNTQGL
+419 K
-431 LSKFDPLDPVALR
+431 
-444 REVSKTQF
+444 
-452 VNPKDLW
+452 
-459 LPPVRQKPATKNGG
+459 
-473 NRRPRTKNK
+473 PRTKNK

>member
-1 MANNKIKELRGRLGI
+1 MANNKTKELRGRLGI

-33 VQALQDIAYRQQQQH
+33 VQALQEIAYRQQQQH

-73 QNNNAQNSNTQTSSN
+73 QNNNTQNSNTQTSSN

-157 KQPIQQSMTA
+157 KQPTQQSMTA

-181 DTGSETPDGNNGSNN
+181 DTGNETPDGNNGNN
-196 SGINGIYKINNID
+196 GSGINGIYKINNID
-209 NLIASIAGMG
+209 NLIAAIAGMG

-236 DIYAANPYEK
+236 DVYAANPYER
-246 QALSTMANIRISPY
+246 QALSTMANIRVSPY

-394 TRKAQIQSQN
+394 TRAAALQNQN
-404 NSNANAEY
+404 NNNTKAEY
-412 TGYNYMM
+412 NGYKYMM
-419 PNAKYFVNTQGL
+419 PTANYYVNSTVQNPLTFGRTIPTTPFVKAN
-431 LSKFDPLDPVALR
+431 
-444 REVSKTQF
+444 
-452 VNPKDLW
+452 NLW
-459 LPPVRQKPATKNGG
+459 LPPVNQKPAQKNSG

>member
-48 EAMQQYAYYTGIP
+48 EVMQQPTDYTGIP
-61 GYVGGKDENNKA
+61 GYAGGKDI
-73 QNNNAQNSNTQTSSN
+73 T
-88 TQTNSNTQSGSN
+88 GI
-100 TQNGSNTQG
+100 
-109 GVNNQGDGVVAYGQ
+109 VAYGQ

-129 SLFGNPLNKPIV
+129 PLFGNPLANPII
-141 PNIPKIKVG
+141 PNIPKIKIG
-150 GQPDMSS
+150 AQPDMLSP
-157 KQPIQQSMTA
+157 QPAPQGIPT
-167 PTPEMSIPGADEHT
+167 PTPEMSIPGADEH
-181 DTGSETPDGNNGSNN
+181 GNTWNDEDKKSN
-196 SGINGIYKINNID
+196 INGIYKINNRD
-209 NLIASIAGMG
+209 NLIAAIAGMG

-236 DIYAANPYEK
+236 DVYAANPYER
-246 QALSTMANIRISPY
+246 QALSTMANIRVSPY

-394 TRKAQIQSQN
+394 TRAAALQNQN
-404 NSNANAEY
+404 NNNTKAEY
-412 TGYNYMM
+412 NGYKYMM
-419 PNAKYFVNTQGL
+419 PTANYYVNSPVQNPLTFGRTIPTTPFVKA
-431 LSKFDPLDPVALR
+431 S
-444 REVSKTQF
+444 
-452 VNPKDLW
+452 DLW
-459 LPPVRQKPATKNGG
+459 LPPVRQKPAQKNGG

>member
-1 MANNKIKELRGRLGI
+1 MVNNKIEELRGRLGEE
-16 KTNKLQQ
+16 TNKLQQ

-33 VQALQDIAYRQQQQH
+33 VQALQDIADRQQQQH
-48 EAMQQYAYYTGIP
+48 EAMRQYAYYTGIP
-61 GYVGGKDENNKA
+61 GYVDGKDENNKA
-73 QNNNAQNSNTQTSSN
+73 QNNNAQNNNTQNNSN

-129 SLFGNPLNKPIV
+129 SLFGNPLNKPIM

-150 GQPDMSS
+150 GQPDVSS
-157 KQPIQQSMTA
+157 KQPTQQSIPS

-181 DTGSETPDGNNGSNN
+181 DTGSETPDGNNGGNG

-209 NLIASIAGMG
+209 NLIAAIAGMG
-219 MSLGQYLDAKG
+219 MSLSQYLDAKG

-236 DIYAANPYEK
+236 DVYAANPYER
-246 QALSTMANIRISPY
+246 QALSTMANIRVSPY

-383 GMRAIYQQDAD
+383 GMRAIYQQDVD
-394 TRKAQIQSQN
+394 LRKQAIKNQN
-404 NSNANAEY
+404 KNARKQAYNKYEY
-412 TGYNYMM
+412 MLPLANQFE
-419 PNAKYFVNTQGL
+419 NVQGIL
-431 LSKFDPLDPVALR
+431 
-444 REVSKTQF
+444 
-452 VNPKDLW
+452 NPYTIGGAIPKISF
-459 LPPVRQKPATKNGG
+459 TKK
-473 NRRPRTKNK
+473 PRTKNK
-482 KR
+482 K

>member
-1 MANNKIKELRGRLGI
+1 MANNKTKELRGRLGI

-23 QEVAKLKAPY
+23 QEIAKLKAPY

-48 EAMQQYAYYTGIP
+48 EAMRQYAYYTGIP
-61 GYVGGKDENNKA
+61 GYVGGKDEDNKT
-73 QNNNAQNSNTQTSSN
+73 QNNNVQNNNTQNNSN

-100 TQNGSNTQG
+100 TQNGSNTQS

-150 GQPDMSS
+150 GQPDVSS
-157 KQPIQQSMTA
+157 KQPTQQSIPS

-181 DTGSETPDGNNGSNN
+181 DTESETPDGNNGSNK

-236 DIYAANPYEK
+236 DVYAANPYER
-246 QALSTMANIRISPY
+246 QALSTIANIRVSPY

-355 QGMQQGMTNFLGQ
+355 QGMQQGMINFLGQ

-383 GMRAIYQQDAD
+383 GMRAIYQQDVD
-394 TRKAQIQSQN
+394 LRKQVI
-404 NSNANAEY
+404 
-412 TGYNYMM
+412 
-419 PNAKYFVNTQGL
+419 K
-431 LSKFDPLDPVALR
+431 
-444 REVSKTQF
+444 
-452 VNPKDLW
+452 
-459 LPPVRQKPATKNGG
+459 
-473 NRRPRTKNK
+473 PRTKNK

>member
-1 MANNKIKELRGRLGI
+1 
-16 KTNKLQQ
+16 
-23 QEVAKLKAPY
+23 
-33 VQALQDIAYRQQQQH
+33 
-48 EAMQQYAYYTGIP
+48 
-61 GYVGGKDENNKA
+61 
-73 QNNNAQNSNTQTSSN
+73 
-88 TQTNSNTQSGSN
+88 
-100 TQNGSNTQG
+100 
-109 GVNNQGDGVVAYGQ
+109 
-123 NKIPRY
+123 
-129 SLFGNPLNKPIV
+129 
-141 PNIPKIKVG
+141 
-150 GQPDMSS
+150 MSS
-157 KQPIQQSMTA
+157 KQPTQQSITS

-181 DTGSETPDGNNGSNN
+181 DTGSETPDENNGSNK

-236 DIYAANPYEK
+236 DIYAANPYER
-246 QALSTMANIRISPY
+246 QALSTMANIRVSPY

-394 TRKAQIQSQN
+394 TRAAALQNQN
-404 NSNANAEY
+404 NNNTNAEY
-412 TGYNYMM
+412 NGYKYMM
-419 PNAKYFVNTQGL
+419 PTANYYVNSPVQNPLTFGRTIPTTPFVKD
-431 LSKFDPLDPVALR
+431 S
-444 REVSKTQF
+444 
-452 VNPKDLW
+452 DLW
-459 LPPVRQKPATKNGG
+459 LPPVRKTSVQKNGG